1 VRAVTGGNT
10 GIAGDRYLQPE
21 IETMARAD
29 IEAIQ
34 ESKLLDLLPYAYERS
49 ALIRSTWDEAGVHPR
64 DIKSLGDYKEKAPFI
79 SKDAIRVFRD
89 ERGDPYGGLL
99 CFDESELTAITSTS
113 GTTGDPTLVPE
124 VWGGERREDA
134 TPALVREFYEI
145 GTRPGDY
152 FTCILFTF
160 RGAFYAMV
168 QSLGAI
174 PVFLD
179 HTPAELPR
187 FVELSLELR
196 PTCLY
201 NFSNVLIS
209 ELARVCK
216 DMSVDPRDVMSSYHG
231 IVHGGEPLG
240 TRSRELLNEWEV
252 EAFEHTAVGDA
263 GAATECREHDG
274 CHFWEDS
281 VIVEHLDPDGTDP
294 VPDGERGEL
303 VVTALDNRVMPLVRF
318 RSDDLVELTRER
330 CGCGRTHGRLKTAGR
345 KGDEVIVDGRS
356 VLPADVWAAV
366 ERFDETAMGLFQII
380 RPSANVDRLRLRVGH
395 DGTASDAGELAD
407 RLAGSVQEATGV
419 VPEIELVA
427 NDELLRLGPPHKIP
441 RVAKK

>member
-1 VRAVTGGNT
+1 VVEVTTPT
-10 GIAGDRYLQPE
+10 GSDRYLHPE

-29 IEAIQ
+29 LEAIQ
-34 ESKLLDLLPYAYERS
+34 EAKLLDLVPYAYERS
-49 ALIRSTWDEAGVHPR
+49 ALIHATWSEAGVHPR
-64 DIKSLGDYKEKAPFI
+64 DISSLDDYRERAPFI

-89 ERGDPYGGLL
+89 DRGDPYGGLL
-99 CFDESELTAITSTS
+99 CYEESELTAITSTS

-124 VWGGERREDA
+124 VWGGAREDT

-145 GTRPGDY
+145 GTRAGDY

-160 RGAFYAMV
+160 RGAFYAMI
-168 QSLGAI
+168 QSLGAV

-179 HTPAELPR
+179 HTPIELPR

-209 ELARVCK
+209 ELARVCDEMK
-216 DMSVDPRDVMSSYHG
+216 VDPRDVMSSYHG

-240 TRSRELLNEWEV
+240 TRSRRLLEEWGV
-252 EAFEHTAVGDA
+252 EGFEHTAVGDA

-281 VIVEHLDPDGTDP
+281 VLAEHLDPEGTDT
-294 VPDGERGEL
+294 VPNGQRGEL
-303 VVTALDNRVMPLVRF
+303 VVTALDNRTMPLVRF

-330 CGCGRTHGRLKTAGR
+330 CGCGRTHGRIRTAGR
-345 KGDEVIVDGRS
+345 KGDEVIVEGRS
-356 VLPADVWAAV
+356 VLPMDVWEAV

-380 RPSANVDRLRLRVGH
+380 RTAAQMDTLRLRVGH
-395 DGTASDAGELAD
+395 DGSAKKPAELCD
-407 RLAGSVQEATGV
+407 RLTGAVVELTGV
-419 VPEIELVA
+419 TPEIELVP

-441 RVAKK
+441 RVAKR

>member
-1 VRAVTGGNT
+1 MADAEAVGARPEAN
-10 GIAGDRYLQPE
+10 DRYLDRE
-21 IETMARAD
+21 IETMPRD
-29 IEAIQ
+29 RLRDLQ
-34 ESKLLDLLPYAYERS
+34 EGKLLDLLPYAYERS

-64 DIKSLGDYKEKAPFI
+64 DIRSIDDFTERAPFM
-79 SKDAIRVFRD
+79 SKDSIRVFRD
-89 ERGDPYGGLL
+89 ERHDPYGGLL

-124 VWGGERREDA
+124 VWGVAWAGA

-145 GTRPGDY
+145 GTRAGDF

-168 QSLGAI
+168 QSLGAV

-179 HTPAELPR
+179 HSPSELPR
-187 FVELSLELR
+187 FVELSLEYR

-201 NFSNVLIS
+201 NFSNVLIA

-216 DMSVDPRDVMSSYHG
+216 AMAVDPREVMASYHG

-240 TRSRELLNEWEV
+240 RRSRELLDEWGV
-252 EAFEHTAVGDA
+252 ARFEHTAVGDA

-281 VIVEHLDPDGTDP
+281 VIVEHLEPGGTEP
-294 VPDGERGEL
+294 LRDGERGEL

-318 RSDDLVELTRER
+318 RSDDLVEITRER
-330 CGCGRTHGRLKTAGR
+330 CGCGRTHGRLRTAGR
-345 KGDEVIVDGRS
+345 KGDEVVVDGRS
-356 VLPADVWAAV
+356 VLPQDVWEAV
-366 ERFDETAMGLFQII
+366 EQFDETALGLFQII
-380 RPSANVDRLRLRVGH
+380 RPSREVDRLRLRVGH
-395 DGTASDAGELAD
+395 GGSASGVGDLED
-407 RLAGSVQEATGV
+407 RLAAAIAEATGV
-419 VPEIELVA
+419 VPVIELVP

-441 RVAKK
+441 RVTKQ